1 MSGDSLPAQR
11 GSVRIVR
18 AALFGIYSLLVLRL
32 PRVTLAAAA
41 LVVGFFAYYSND
53 FRLDASA
60 DSLVLE
66 NDEALQYYRAISARY
81 GSDEFLVV
89 TYSPNDDLF
98 APHVLA
104 DLGELRDKLA
114 EVPTVGSV
122 VSLLDIPLVQSP
134 PVTLDEIEAGV
145 RTLEDADTDPI
156 MARAEILASPIYRE
170 LIISTSGRTTAMQV
184 NFERDE
190 THTGLLNVREA
201 LREKRLIGNLTP
213 EDTLR
218 LDDVSH
224 AYDLYTIKVQK
235 QQSTAIAD
243 VRAIMDEHRDT
254 ATLYLGG
261 VPMIAADSV
270 EFIRQDL
277 VSFGAGVFIFLVFLL
292 GVAFRRPRWVVLP
305 LMTCTATGLTMM
317 GVLGYYDWPVTVVS
331 SNFIS
336 LLLIIT
342 LSLTIHLI
350 VRYDELHHETPDAD
364 QRTLVKGMI
373 QSKFLPCLYA
383 VLTTIVA
390 FGSLLVS
397 GIHPVIEFGRMMA
410 IGVSIGMIYSF
421 TLFPAAVLI
430 LKPGKPVQRRDI
442 AGLITRGLAWTVH
455 RAGIPVMVLFVG
467 IAAVG
472 LTGIAKLSVENRFI
486 DYYKDTTEIYR
497 GMELIDKELGG
508 TTPLEV
514 IIDAPASF
522 GMVEAEEVEDDF
534 DDFDDDWLDEEDNG
548 AGITST
554 SYWFNNDKLPDVAEI
569 HDYLDGLPETGK
581 VLSLVNSFRVLK
593 QVDPG
598 VAEDDFLLSIVYKR
612 LPQDLKD
619 LLLSPY
625 MSEDGNQLRFAIR
638 VFESDPNL
646 RRNELIDR
654 IQTHLTQE
662 LGLEVGQVHVTGM
675 LVLYNNM
682 LQSLYR
688 SQILTLGVVFL
699 SIMAM
704 FMVLFRNWRMAIIG
718 IVPNVISAGLV
729 LGLMGWRGI
738 PLDIMTITIAAI
750 AIGIAVDNTIHYV
763 DRFTKEFK
771 IDGDTWAAISRSHGS
786 IGKAMYYTS
795 VSIALGFSILALSN
809 FVPTVYF
816 GLLTGFAMLVA
827 LLANLTLLPLLIAW
841 FKPIRRPAHVLAT

>member
-1 MSGDSLPAQR
+1 M
-11 GSVRIVR
+11 
-18 AALFGIYSLLVLRL
+18 
-32 PRVTLAAAA
+32 TLALAA
-41 LVVGFFAYYSND
+41 LVVGFFAYYSTD

-89 TYSPNDDLF
+89 TYSPKDDLF
-98 APHVLA
+98 SPHVLA
-104 DLGELRDKLA
+104 DLGKLRDKLA
-114 EVPTVGSV
+114 QVSTVGSV
-122 VSLLDIPLVQSP
+122 VSMLDIPLVQSP
-134 PVTLDEIEAGV
+134 PVTLDEIERGI
-145 RTLEDADTDPI
+145 RTLEDTDTDPVA
-156 MARAEILASPIYRE
+156 ARKEILASPIYRE

-190 THTGLLNVREA
+190 THTNLLSAREA
-201 LREKRLIGNLTP
+201 LREKRLTSKLLP
-213 EDTLR
+213 EETLR
-218 LDDVSH
+218 LEKVSH
-224 AYDLYTIKVQK
+224 EYDLYNIKIQK
-235 QQSTAIAD
+235 QQAGAIAD
-243 VRAIMDEHRDT
+243 VRAIMDQHRDT

-277 VSFGAGVFIFLVFLL
+277 VSFGAGVFAFLVVLL
-292 GVAFRRPRWVVLP
+292 AIAFRRPRWVVLP

-317 GVLGYYDWPVTVVS
+317 GVLGYFDWPVTVVS

-342 LSLTIHLI
+342 LSLTVHLI
-350 VRYDELHHETPDAD
+350 VRYDELHHATPDAD
-364 QRTLVKGMI
+364 QRTLVYGMI

-421 TLFPAAVLI
+421 TLFPAAVLL

-455 RAGIPVMVLFVG
+455 RAGVVVMILFVG
-467 IAAVG
+467 VAAVG

-497 GMELIDKELGG
+497 GMELIDMELGG

-522 GMVEAEEVEDDF
+522 GMVEEITDTEEFGDDEF
-534 DDFDDDWLDEEDNG
+534 DDLDDDWLDEEESDG
-548 AGITST
+548 GITST
-554 SYWFNNDKLPDVAEI
+554 SYWFNNNKLPDVEKI

-581 VLSLVNSFRVLK
+581 VLSVVNSFRVLQ

-612 LPQDLKD
+612 LPKELHD
-619 LLLSPY
+619 LLLAPY

-646 RRNELIDR
+646 RRGELILK

-662 LGLEVGQVHVTGM
+662 LGLEDGQVHVTGM

-682 LQSLYR
+682 LQSLFT

-704 FMVLFRNWRMAIIG
+704 FMVLFRNWRMAVIG
-718 IVPNVISAGLV
+718 IVPNIISAGLV

-763 DRFTKEFK
+763 HRYTAEFK

-795 VSIALGFSILALSN
+795 ISIALGFSILALSN

-827 LLANLTLLPLLIAW
+827 LFANLTLLPLLIAW
-841 FKPIRRPAHVLAT
+841 FKPIRLTA